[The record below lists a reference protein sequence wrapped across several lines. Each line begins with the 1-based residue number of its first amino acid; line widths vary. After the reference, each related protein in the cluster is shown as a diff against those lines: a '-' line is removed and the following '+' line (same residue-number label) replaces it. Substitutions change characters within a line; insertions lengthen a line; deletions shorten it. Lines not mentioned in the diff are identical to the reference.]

1 MLRGVLLHLYQEIS
15 WPPRSHATWNTA
27 RDCSCDFMDGFAENF
42 NNRQALLPEKKKSGS
57 DGAPS
62 TMEAAADT

>member
-1 MLRGVLLHLYQEIS
+1 
-15 WPPRSHATWNTA
+15 
-27 RDCSCDFMDGFAENF
+27 MDGFAENF

-62 TMEAAADT
+62 TMEAAADTWGVIESSSCI